1 MSAPQRG
8 DRGGGRGGRGRGDS
22 NRGGHSN
29 RGDFSG
35 SRGGSAPRG
44 GGYSDRGGSS
54 SRGDRGGGSFR
65 GDRGGSFR
73 GDRGG
78 GSYRGDRGG
87 GFQNRGRG
95 GSGRGR
101 GGFALPIHSGPPSN
115 SIFLEGNVPQP
126 NQEVQALEDSRVK
139 HTAGKII
146 ERFPGRPGHG
156 TKGVSIV
163 LRANYLHLK
172 TAFETGKQE
181 VPLYRYA
188 VGTVGGE
195 RLSKPKMR
203 LLVTNLIKDPLF
215 AGRQVA
221 TDYAGIIVTTEK
233 LDLGPT
239 DRKQGKIEVIDPALP
254 AFQGPDNAQ
263 AQEARSRRTKGYELS
278 KTGEFSLAD
287 LVRALQAVQA
297 GAWFGAQGDV
307 VQLLNIVLSKV
318 PNDTPNVYSLGQN
331 KYYPGVGSPLM
342 EQVDITGGLQAL
354 RGYYT
359 SVRTSSNRI
368 LVILNVASAAFYK
381 PGPLMDL
388 VSEYIGGYS
397 GQAPRAQDLVRAEA
411 FIRML
416 RVETNYL
423 KALDAN
429 GKPKKDAQGRPQTV
443 PGFKSVVGLA
453 PRPRNGD
460 ARTVTFS
467 WTDPKNPQ
475 AAARNVSVFDYF
487 KNQHGITLQH
497 PDLPVLNVGTR
508 SDPSYLPIEL
518 ASVLPGQPV
527 RRLLSGSQ
535 TEHMLRFAARAPRL
549 NAESI
554 AGTPGNGLK
563 TMGFNGPAQVLNKF
577 GIDIGK
583 ELITVPGRIL
593 PTPKVYYGN
602 KELQAREGSW
612 NLMNVKFSK
621 PGSFGPWACV
631 VINYNDQRGNAL
643 LPGGAQMQAAPVLDG
658 EGILKA
664 LERHLGAYGVRMGPR
679 LQTQDIN
686 IPRPNEQTR
695 KVIDEKL
702 KEVFTNAAKHKH
714 KIELLF
720 VILKE
725 ADKWLYSRIKFW
737 GDVGLGVQSICS
749 VGSKIQKP
757 KGQDMYLGNLALK
770 FNIKGGGVVHT
781 QRDMYPLGNND
792 CMLVGIDV
800 THPSVGSAENS
811 PSIAGVV
818 ASVDE
823 QLSQWP
829 GSLRSQ
835 RGREEMVQG
844 LTEMMT
850 ERLELWRK
858 HNNNLPRKIIIFRD
872 GVSEGQYN
880 LVLDRELPP
889 IQEAFKKLYGDAK
902 TWPDLVIIVVGKRH
916 HTRFYPTDS
925 RSMDQKSGN
934 PMPGTVVD
942 CGVTSHY
949 LWDFFLQAHK
959 GLQGTARPAH
969 YVVLK
974 DELNFGQNELESF
987 VHKLCYNFNR
997 ATKAVSICPPA
1008 YYADLICERG
1018 RMYLYSI
1025 LNENQGANSVAY
1037 NAQTA
1042 GWTQGVHS
1050 KLRDKTFY
1058 I

>member
-1 MSAPQRG
+1 MSTPQRG

-22 NRGGHSN
+22 NRGGPSN

-35 SRGGSAPRG
+35 GRGGAPRG
-44 GGYSDRGGSS
+44 GGHNDRGGPSF
-54 SRGDRGGGSFR
+54 RGDRGGGSFR

-78 GSYRGDRGG
+78 
-87 GFQNRGRG
+87 FQSDRGRG
-95 GSGRGR
+95 GGGAGRGGR
-101 GGFALPIHSGPPSN
+101 GGFQLPIHSGPSFPNN

-126 NQEVQALEDSRVK
+126 DKEVQALEDARVK
-139 HTAGKII
+139 NTAGKII

-156 TKGVSIV
+156 TKGVPIV

-172 TAFETGKQE
+172 TAFENGKQE

-188 VGTVGGE
+188 VSTVGGE
-195 RLSKPKMR
+195 KLSKPKMR
-203 LLVTNLIKDPLF
+203 LLVINLIRDPMF
-215 AGRQVA
+215 ADCQLA
-221 TDYAGIIVTTEK
+221 TDYSSIVVTTKK
-233 LDLGPT
+233 LDLGPA
-239 DRKQGKIEVIDPALP
+239 DRKQGKIEVVDPILP
-254 AFQGPDNAQ
+254 SFQGPDNAQ
-263 AQEARSRRTKGYELS
+263 AREARDRRTKGYELS
-278 KTGEFSLAD
+278 KTGEFSLVD
-287 LVRALQAVQA
+287 LVRALQASQA
-297 GAWFGAQGDV
+297 GAWFGGQGDV
-307 VQLLNIVLSKV
+307 IQLLNIVISKA
-318 PNDTPNVYSLGQN
+318 PNDTANVYSLGQN

-354 RGYYT
+354 RGYFA

-368 LVILNVASAAFYK
+368 LVNLNVASAAFYK
-381 PGPLMDL
+381 AGPLMDL
-388 VSEYIGGYS
+388 VSEFVGGYPGRILS
-397 GQAPRAQDLVRAEA
+397 SQDLIRAEG

-416 RVETNYL
+416 RVTTNYL

-429 GKPKKDAQGRPQTV
+429 GKPKADAQGRPQTV
-443 PGFKSVVGLA
+443 PGLKSVVGLA
-453 PRPRNGD
+453 LHPRNGD
-460 ARTVTFS
+460 ATAVTFS
-467 WTDPKNPQ
+467 WSDPKNPQ
-475 AAARNVSVFDYF
+475 AVARKISVFEFF
-487 KNQHGITLQH
+487 KAQHGITLQH
-497 PDLPVLNVGTR
+497 PKLPVLNVGTR

-518 ASVLPGQPV
+518 ATVLPGQPV
-527 RRLLSGSQ
+527 KRLLSGGQ

-563 TMGFNGPAQVLNKF
+563 TMGFNGPAQVANNF
-577 GIDIGK
+577 GIEIGK

-602 KELQAREGSW
+602 KEVQAREGSW
-612 NLMNVKFSK
+612 NLINTKFAK
-621 PGSFGPWACV
+621 PGSFGKWACV
-631 VINYNDQRGNAL
+631 VLNYNDQRGNAL
-643 LPGGAQMQAAPVLDG
+643 LPRGSQIQGADVSDDN
-658 EGILKA
+658 GILAA
-664 LERHLGAYGVRMGPR
+664 LERHLANYGVRMGAR
-679 LQTQDIN
+679 LQTRHIN
-686 IPRPNEQTR
+686 IPRPNEQHR
-695 KVIDEKL
+695 QAIDAQLDET
-702 KEVFTNAAKHKH
+702 FTGAASNG
-714 KIELLF
+714 IELLF
-720 VILKE
+720 IILKE
-725 ADKWLYSRIKFW
+725 ADKWIYSRIKFW
-737 GDVGLGVQSICS
+737 NDIKYGVQTVCA

-781 QRDMYPLGNND
+781 QRDMHPLGNND

-800 THPSVGSAENS
+800 THPSPGSAEGS

-835 RGREEMVQG
+835 KGREEMVQG
-844 LTEMMT
+844 LTEMMI

-858 HNNNLPRKIIIFRD
+858 HNKKLPSKIIIFRD

-889 IQEAFKKLYGDAK
+889 IQKAFEKLYGPR
-902 TWPDLVIIVVGKRH
+902 TPRVVLIVVGKRH
-916 HTRFYPTDS
+916 HTRFYPTDNK
-925 RSMDQKSGN
+925 SMDQKTGN

-942 CGVTSHY
+942 RGVTSHY

-969 YVVLK
+969 YIVLK
-974 DELNFGQNELESF
+974 DELNFGQNELEAF

-1018 RMYLYSI
+1018 RMYLYST
-1025 LNENQGANSVAY
+1025 LNENQSVNGSAY

-1042 GWTQGVHS
+1042 DWTQGVHE
-1050 KLRDKTFY
+1050 KLTEKTFY

>member
-1 MSAPQRG
+1 M
-8 DRGGGRGGRGRGDS
+8 
-22 NRGGHSN
+22 
-29 RGDFSG
+29 
-35 SRGGSAPRG
+35 
-44 GGYSDRGGSS
+44 
-54 SRGDRGGGSFR
+54 
-65 GDRGGSFR
+65 
-73 GDRGG
+73 
-78 GSYRGDRGG
+78 
-87 GFQNRGRG
+87 
-95 GSGRGR
+95 
-101 GGFALPIHSGPPSN
+101 LN
-115 SIFLEGNVPQP
+115 SEGNVPQP
-126 NQEVQALEDSRVK
+126 NPEVQALEDHRIQ
-139 HTAGKII
+139 HTNGKII
-146 ERFPGRPGHG
+146 ERFPGRPSHG
-156 TKGVSIV
+156 TMGVSII

-195 RLSKPKMR
+195 KLSKPKMR
-203 LLVTNLIKDPLF
+203 LLVTNLIKDPIF
-215 AGRQVA
+215 AGRHVA
-221 TDYAGIIVTTEK
+221 TDYAGMIVTTKK
-233 LDLGPT
+233 LDLGPA
-239 DRKQGKIEVIDPALP
+239 DRKQGKIEIIDPALP

-263 AQEARSRRTKGYELS
+263 AQEARNRRTKGYELS
-278 KTGEFSLAD
+278 KTGEFCLAD

-297 GAWFGAQGDV
+297 GAWFGAQGDL
-307 VQLLNIVLSKV
+307 VQLLNVIISKV
-318 PNDTPNVYSLGQN
+318 PSDTANVYSLGQN

-354 RGYYT
+354 RGYYA
-359 SVRTSSNRI
+359 SVRTASNRI
-368 LVILNVASAAFYK
+368 LVNLNVTSAAFYK
-381 PGPLMDL
+381 AGPLMDP
-388 VSEYIGGYS
+388 VSEYAGGYA
-397 GQAPRAQDLVRAEA
+397 GQTPRPQDLVRAEA

-416 RVETNYL
+416 RVQTNYV

-429 GKPKKDAQGRPQTV
+429 GKPKKDSQGRPQTV
-443 PGFKSVVGLA
+443 PGFKSIVGLA
-453 PRPRNGD
+453 TRPRYGD

-475 AAARNVSVFDYF
+475 AAARSISVFDYL
-487 KNQHGITLQH
+487 KNQHGISLQH
-497 PDLPVLNVGTR
+497 PELPVLNVGTR
-508 SDPSYLPIEL
+508 NDPSYLPVEL
-518 ASVLPGQPV
+518 ALVLPGQPV

-535 TEHMLRFAARAPRL
+535 PEHMLRFAARAPRH

-554 AGTPGNGLK
+554 AGTPGNGLR
-563 TMGFNGPAQVLNKF
+563 TMGFNGPAQVVNNF
-577 GIDIGK
+577 GFDISK

-593 PTPKVYYGN
+593 PTPRVYYGL
-602 KELQAREGSW
+602 KELQAKDGSW

-621 PGSFGPWACV
+621 PGSFGQWSCV

-643 LPGGAQMQAAPVLDG
+643 LPRGSQIQGMDVLDDN
-658 EGILKA
+658 GILAA
-664 LERHLGAYGVRMGPR
+664 LERHLRTYGVRMGTRHPINH
-679 LQTQDIN
+679 IN
-686 IPRPNEQTR
+686 IPRPNEQSR
-695 KVIDEKL
+695 DVIDKKI
-702 KEVFTNAAKHKH
+702 KEVFANAETQKV
-714 KIELLF
+714 ELLF
-720 VILKE
+720 VVLKE

-737 GDVGLGVQSICS
+737 GDIKYGVQSICS
-749 VGSKIQKP
+749 VGSKVQKP

-800 THPSVGSAENS
+800 THPSHGSAEQA

-844 LTEMMT
+844 LTEMMI
-850 ERLELWRK
+850 ERLKLWCK
-858 HNNNLPRKIIIFRD
+858 HNNNNLPRKIIIFRD

-880 LVLDRELPP
+880 LVLDHELPP
-889 IQEAFKKLYGDAK
+889 IQEAFEKLYGDARN
-902 TWPDLVIIVVGKRH
+902 WPSVCVIVVGKRH

-942 CGVTSHY
+942 RGVTSHY

-974 DELNFGQNELESF
+974 DELHFGQNELEAF

-1018 RMYLYSI
+1018 RMYLYST
-1025 LNENQGANSVAY
+1025 LNENQSVSGAAY

-1042 GWTQGVHS
+1042 DWTHGVHA
-1050 KLRDKTFY
+1050 KLSEKTFY

>member
-8 DRGGGRGGRGRGDS
+8 DRGGGRGGRERGDS

-35 SRGGSAPRG
+35 GRGGSAPRG

-87 GFQNRGRG
+87 GFQDRGRG
-95 GSGRGR
+95 GGGRGR

-139 HTAGKII
+139 HTAGKVI

-221 TDYAGIIVTTEK
+221 TDYAGIIVTTGK

-342 EQVDITGGLQAL
+342 EQVDITGGLRAL
-354 RGYYT
+354 RGYYA

-368 LVILNVASAAFYK
+368 LVNLNVASAAFYK

-388 VSEYIGGYS
+388 VSEYVGGYS

-475 AAARNVSVFDYF
+475 AVARNVSVFDYF
-487 KNQHGITLQH
+487 KNQHGITLQY

-563 TMGFNGPAQVLNKF
+563 TMGFNGPAQV
-577 GIDIGK
+577 
-583 ELITVPGRIL
+583 
-593 PTPKVYYGN
+593 
-602 KELQAREGSW
+602 
-612 NLMNVKFSK
+612 
-621 PGSFGPWACV
+621 
-631 VINYNDQRGNAL
+631 
-643 LPGGAQMQAAPVLDG
+643 
-658 EGILKA
+658 
-664 LERHLGAYGVRMGPR
+664 
-679 LQTQDIN
+679 
-686 IPRPNEQTR
+686 
-695 KVIDEKL
+695 
-702 KEVFTNAAKHKH
+702 
-714 KIELLF
+714 
-720 VILKE
+720 
-725 ADKWLYSRIKFW
+725 
-737 GDVGLGVQSICS
+737 
-749 VGSKIQKP
+749 
-757 KGQDMYLGNLALK
+757 
-770 FNIKGGGVVHT
+770 
-781 QRDMYPLGNND
+781 
-792 CMLVGIDV
+792 
-800 THPSVGSAENS
+800 
-811 PSIAGVV
+811 
-818 ASVDE
+818 
-823 QLSQWP
+823 
-829 GSLRSQ
+829 
-835 RGREEMVQG
+835 
-844 LTEMMT
+844 
-850 ERLELWRK
+850 
-858 HNNNLPRKIIIFRD
+858 
-872 GVSEGQYN
+872 
-880 LVLDRELPP
+880 
-889 IQEAFKKLYGDAK
+889 
-902 TWPDLVIIVVGKRH
+902 
-916 HTRFYPTDS
+916 
-925 RSMDQKSGN
+925 
-934 PMPGTVVD
+934 
-942 CGVTSHY
+942 
-949 LWDFFLQAHK
+949 
-959 GLQGTARPAH
+959 
-969 YVVLK
+969 
-974 DELNFGQNELESF
+974 
-987 VHKLCYNFNR
+987 
-997 ATKAVSICPPA
+997 
-1008 YYADLICERG
+1008 
-1018 RMYLYSI
+1018 
-1025 LNENQGANSVAY
+1025 
-1037 NAQTA
+1037 
-1042 GWTQGVHS
+1042 
-1050 KLRDKTFY
+1050 
-1058 I
+1058 

>member
-1 MSAPQRG
+1 M
-8 DRGGGRGGRGRGDS
+8 
-22 NRGGHSN
+22 
-29 RGDFSG
+29 
-35 SRGGSAPRG
+35 
-44 GGYSDRGGSS
+44 
-54 SRGDRGGGSFR
+54 
-65 GDRGGSFR
+65 
-73 GDRGG
+73 
-78 GSYRGDRGG
+78 
-87 GFQNRGRG
+87 
-95 GSGRGR
+95 
-101 GGFALPIHSGPPSN
+101 
-115 SIFLEGNVPQP
+115 
-126 NQEVQALEDSRVK
+126 QALEDNRVQ
-139 HTAGKII
+139 HTAGQVI

-156 TKGVSIV
+156 TKGISIV

-203 LLVTNLIKDPLF
+203 LLVANLIRDPLF

-221 TDYAGIIVTTEK
+221 TDYAGIIVTTKK
-233 LDLGPT
+233 LDLGPA
-239 DRKQGKIEVIDPALP
+239 DRKQGKIEVIDPGLP
-254 AFQGPDNAQ
+254 AFQGPDNSK

-297 GAWFGAQGDV
+297 GAWFGAQSDL
-307 VQLLNIVLSKV
+307 VQLLNIIISKV
-318 PNDTPNVYSLGQN
+318 PSDTANVYSLGQN

-354 RGYYT
+354 RGYYA
-359 SVRTSSNRI
+359 SVRTASNRI
-368 LVILNVASAAFYK
+368 LVNLNVTSAAFYK
-381 PGPLMDL
+381 AEPLMDL
-388 VSEYIGGYS
+388 VSEYAGGYS
-397 GQAPRAQDLVRAEA
+397 GQIPRPQDLVRAEA

-423 KALDAN
+423 RALDAN

-443 PGFKSVVGLA
+443 PSFKSIVGLA
-453 PRPRNGD
+453 QRPRHGD

-475 AAARNVSVFDYF
+475 AAARGISVFDYF

-497 PDLPVLNVGTR
+497 PELPLLNVGTR

-535 TEHMLRFAARAPRL
+535 PEHMLRFAARAPRL

-554 AGTPGNGLK
+554 AGTPGNGLR
-563 TMGFNGPAQVLNKF
+563 TMGFNGPAQVVNNF
-577 GIDIGK
+577 GIDISK

-593 PTPKVYYGN
+593 PTPKVYYGS
-602 KELQAREGSW
+602 KELQAKDGSW

-621 PGSFGPWACV
+621 PGSFGKWACV
-631 VINYNDQRGNAL
+631 VINYSDQRGNAL
-643 LPGGAQMQAAPVLDG
+643 LLRGAQMQGMDILD
-658 EGILKA
+658 ESGILRA
-664 LERHLGAYGVRMGPR
+664 LERHLVAYGVRMGTRRP
-679 LQTQDIN
+679 THHIN
-686 IPRPNEQTR
+686 IPRPNEQNR
-695 KVIDEKL
+695 DVIDKKI
-702 KEVFTNAAKHKH
+702 KEVFTNAETQ
-714 KIELLF
+714 KIEVLF
-720 VILKE
+720 VVLKE

-737 GDVGLGVQSICS
+737 GDIKCGVQSVCS

-800 THPSVGSAENS
+800 THPSPGSAEQA

-829 GSLRSQ
+829 GSLRTQ
-835 RGREEMVQG
+835 RGKEEMVQG
-844 LTEMMT
+844 LTEMML

-858 HNNNLPRKIIIFRD
+858 HNNKSLPKKIIIFRD

-880 LVLDRELPP
+880 LVLDHELPP
-889 IQEAFKKLYGDAK
+889 IQKAFEKLYGDAK
-902 TWPDLVIIVVGKRH
+902 KWPALCVIVVGKRH

-942 CGVTSHY
+942 RGVTSHY

-974 DELNFGQNELESF
+974 DELHFGQNELEAF

-1018 RMYLYSI
+1018 RMYLYST
-1025 LNENQGANSVAY
+1025 LNENQSVNGAAY

-1042 GWTQGVHS
+1042 DWTHGVHS
-1050 KLRDKTFY
+1050 NLSEKTFY

>member
-1 MSAPQRG
+1 MSTPQRG

-22 NRGGHSN
+22 NFGGSSN
-29 RGDFSG
+29 LGEFSG
-35 SRGGSAPRG
+35 GRSGGAPRG

-54 SRGDRGGGSFR
+54 ARGDHGGGSFR
-65 GDRGGSFR
+65 RDRGGSFQ

-78 GSYRGDRGG
+78 GSYR
-87 GFQNRGRG
+87 
-95 GSGRGR
+95 S
-101 GGFALPIHSGPPSN
+101 
-115 SIFLEGNVPQP
+115 NVPQP
-126 NQEVQALEDSRVK
+126 DQEVQALEDSRVK
-139 HTAGKII
+139 QTVGKVI

-156 TKGVSIV
+156 TKGISIV

-221 TDYAGIIVTTEK
+221 TDYAGIIVTTKK
-233 LDLGPT
+233 LDLGPA

-254 AFQGPDNAQ
+254 AFHGPDNAQ

-287 LVRALQAVQA
+287 FVRALQAVQA
-297 GAWFGAQGDV
+297 DAWFGAQGDV

-318 PNDTPNVYSLGQN
+318 PNDTANVHSLGQN
-331 KYYPGVGSPLM
+331 KYYPGLGSPLM

-354 RGYYT
+354 RGYYA
-359 SVRTSSNRI
+359 SVRISSNRI
-368 LVILNVASAAFYK
+368 LVNLNVASAAFYK

-388 VSEYIGGYS
+388 VSEYVGGYS

-416 RVETNYL
+416 RFKTDYL
-423 KALDAN
+423 KALNAN
-429 GKPKKDAQGRPQTV
+429 GKPRKDAQGRPQTV

-475 AAARNVSVFDYF
+475 AAARSVSVFDYF

-497 PDLPVLNVGTR
+497 PELPVLNVGTR

-563 TMGFNGPAQVLNKF
+563 TMGFNGPAQVLNNF

-593 PTPKVYYGN
+593 PTPK
-602 KELQAREGSW
+602 
-612 NLMNVKFSK
+612 FSK
-621 PGSFGPWACV
+621 PGSFGPWASV
-631 VINYNDQRGNAL
+631 VINYNDQRGNIL
-643 LPGGAQMQAAPVLDG
+643 LPGGAQMQGAPVLDS

-664 LERHLGAYGVRMGPR
+664 LEGHLGAYGVRMGTR
-679 LQTQDIN
+679 LQTQN
-686 IPRPNEQTR
+686 ISIARPNEQNR
-695 KVIDEKL
+695 KAIDDKL
-702 KEVFTNAAKHKH
+702 KEVFTNAAKH

-737 GDVGLGVQSICS
+737 GDVKLGVQSICS

-800 THPSVGSAENS
+800 THPSPGSVDKA
-811 PSIAGVV
+811 PSIAGAV
-818 ASVDE
+818 ASVGMSNC
-823 QLSQWP
+823 LS
-829 GSLRSQ
+829 
-835 RGREEMVQG
+835 G
-844 LTEMMT
+844 LARCA
-850 ERLELWRK
+850 RLELWRK
-858 HNNNLPRKIIIFRD
+858 QNNKLPGKIIIFRD

-889 IQEAFKKLYGDAK
+889 IQEAFKKLYGDANK
-902 TWPDLVIIVVGKRH
+902 FPKLAILIVGKRH

-925 RSMDQKSGN
+925 KSMDQKSGN

-942 CGVTSHY
+942 RGVTSHY
-949 LWDFFLQAHK
+949 LWDFFLQAYK
-959 GLQGTARPAH
+959 GLRGTARPAH

-974 DELNFGQNELESF
+974 DELKFGQNELESF

-1018 RMYLYSI
+1018 RMYLLLWLTTPRQLVGHRVFIPS
-1025 LNENQGANSVAY
+1025 
-1037 NAQTA
+1037 
-1042 GWTQGVHS
+1042 
-1050 KLRDKTFY
+1050 
-1058 I
+1058 

>member
-22 NRGGHSN
+22 NRGGSSN

-35 SRGGSAPRG
+35 GCGGSAPRG
-44 GGYSDRGGSS
+44 GDYSDRGGSS
-54 SRGDRGGGSFR
+54 SRGDRGGGT
-65 GDRGGSFR
+65 FR

-87 GFQNRGRG
+87 GFQGGRGRG
-95 GSGRGR
+95 GGGRGR
-101 GGFALPIHSGPPSN
+101 GGFSLPFHSGPPN
-115 SIFLEGNVPQP
+115 NTVFLEGNVPQP
-126 NQEVQALEDSRVK
+126 NQEVQALEDERVK
-139 HTAGKII
+139 HTQGQVI
-146 ERFPGRPGHG
+146 ERFPGRPDHG

-181 VPLYRYA
+181 VPLFRYA

-203 LLVTNLIKDPLF
+203 LLVTNLIRDPLF

-221 TDYAGIIVTTEK
+221 TDYASIIVTTKK
-233 LDLGPT
+233 LDLGPAH
-239 DRKQGKIEVIDPALP
+239 RKRGKIELIDPALP

-297 GAWFGAQGDV
+297 GAWFGGQGDV
-307 VQLLNIVLSKV
+307 IQLLNIVLSKV
-318 PNDTPNVYSLGQN
+318 SNDTANVYSLVQN
-331 KYYPGVGSPLM
+331 KYYPGLGSPLM
-342 EQVDITGGLQAL
+342 DQVDITGGLQAL
-354 RGYYT
+354 RGYYA

-368 LVILNVASAAFYK
+368 LVNLNVTSAAFYK
-381 PGPLMDL
+381 PGPLTDL
-388 VSEYIGGYS
+388 VSEYVGGYA

-416 RVETNYL
+416 RVKTDYL

-518 ASVLPGQPV
+518 ATVLPGQPV

-563 TMGFNGPAQVLNKF
+563 TMGFNGPAQVLNNF

-621 PGSFGPWACV
+621 PGSFGKWACV
-631 VINYNDQRGNAL
+631 VVNYNDQRGNAL
-643 LPGGAQMQAAPVLDG
+643 LPKGAQMQNTNILDAN
-658 EGILKA
+658 GILSA
-664 LERHLGAYGVRMGPR
+664 LEGHLVAYGVRMGPR

-695 KVIDEKL
+695 KAIDEKL
-702 KEVFTNAAKHKH
+702 KEVFNNAAKH

-737 GDVGLGVQSICS
+737 GDVGL
-749 VGSKIQKP
+749 
-757 KGQDMYLGNLALK
+757 DMYLGNLALK

-835 RGREEMVQG
+835 SGREEMVQG
-844 LTEMMT
+844 LTEMMI

-858 HNNNLPRKIIIFRD
+858 HNNNKLPGKIIIFRD

-889 IQEAFKKLYGDAK
+889 IQQAFEKLYGDAEK
-902 TWPDLVIIVVGKRH
+902 WPRSAIIVVGKRH

-925 RSMDQKSGN
+925 KSMDQKSGN

-942 CGVTSHY
+942 RGVTSHY

-974 DELNFGQNELESF
+974 DELKFGQNELESF

-1025 LNENQGANSVAY
+1025 LNENRDADAVAY

-1042 GWTQGVHS
+1042 GWTHGVHS
-1050 KLRDKTFY
+1050 NLREKTFY
-1058 I
+1058 V

>member
-22 NRGGHSN
+22 NRGGSSN

-35 SRGGSAPRG
+35 GRGGSAPRG
-44 GGYSDRGGSS
+44 GDYRGGSS
-54 SRGDRGGGSFR
+54 SRGDRGGGT
-65 GDRGGSFR
+65 FR

-87 GFQNRGRG
+87 GFQGDRGRG
-95 GSGRGR
+95 GGGRGR
-101 GGFALPIHSGPPSN
+101 GGFSLPFHSGPPSN
-115 SIFLEGNVPQP
+115 TVFLEGNVPQP
-126 NQEVQALEDSRVK
+126 NQEVQAIEDERVK
-139 HTAGKII
+139 HTQGQ
-146 ERFPGRPGHG
+146 
-156 TKGVSIV
+156 GVSIV

-181 VPLYRYA
+181 VPLFRYA

-203 LLVTNLIKDPLF
+203 LLVTNLIRDPLF

-221 TDYAGIIVTTEK
+221 TDYASIIVTTKK
-233 LDLGPT
+233 LDLGPAH
-239 DRKQGKIEVIDPALP
+239 RKRGKIELIDPALP

-297 GAWFGAQGDV
+297 GAWFGGQGDV
-307 VQLLNIVLSKV
+307 IQLLNIVLSKV
-318 PNDTPNVYSLGQN
+318 SNDTANVYSLGQN
-331 KYYPGVGSPLM
+331 KYYPGLGSPLM

-354 RGYYT
+354 RGYYA

-368 LVILNVASAAFYK
+368 LVNLNVTSAAFYK
-381 PGPLMDL
+381 PGPLTDL
-388 VSEYIGGYS
+388 VSECVGGYA

-416 RVETNYL
+416 RVKTDYL

-518 ASVLPGQPV
+518 ATVLPGQPV

-563 TMGFNGPAQVLNKF
+563 TMGFNGPAQVLNNF

-621 PGSFGPWACV
+621 PGSFGKWACV
-631 VINYNDQRGNAL
+631 VVNYNDQRGNAL
-643 LPGGAQMQAAPVLDG
+643 LPKGAQMQNTNILDAN
-658 EGILKA
+658 GILSA
-664 LERHLGAYGVRMGPR
+664 LEGHLVAYGVRMGPR

-695 KVIDEKL
+695 KAIDEKL
-702 KEVFTNAAKHKH
+702 KEVFNNAAKH

-800 THPSVGSAENS
+800 THPSAGSAENS

-835 RGREEMVQG
+835 SGREEMVQG
-844 LTEMMT
+844 LTEMMI

-858 HNNNLPRKIIIFRD
+858 HNNNKLPGKIIIFRD

-889 IQEAFKKLYGDAK
+889 IQQAFEKLYGDAEK
-902 TWPDLVIIVVGKRH
+902 WPRSAIIVVGKRH

-925 RSMDQKSGN
+925 KSMDQKSGN

-942 CGVTSHY
+942 RGVTSHY

-1025 LNENQGANSVAY
+1025 LNENRDADAVAY
-1037 NAQTA
+1037 NVQTA
-1042 GWTQGVHS
+1042 GWTHGVHS
-1050 KLRDKTFY
+1050 NLREKTFY
-1058 I
+1058 V

>member
-1 MSAPQRG
+1 MLTSSHSEG
-8 DRGGGRGGRGRGDS
+8 DIS
-22 NRGGHSN
+22 
-29 RGDFSG
+29 
-35 SRGGSAPRG
+35 
-44 GGYSDRGGSS
+44 
-54 SRGDRGGGSFR
+54 
-65 GDRGGSFR
+65 
-73 GDRGG
+73 
-78 GSYRGDRGG
+78 
-87 GFQNRGRG
+87 
-95 GSGRGR
+95 
-101 GGFALPIHSGPPSN
+101 
-115 SIFLEGNVPQP
+115 QP
-126 NQEVQALEDSRVK
+126 NQEVQALEDNRVQ
-139 HTAGKII
+139 HTAGQVI

-156 TKGVSIV
+156 TKGISIV

-188 VGTVGGE
+188 VGTIGGE
-195 RLSKPKMR
+195 KLSKPKMR
-203 LLVTNLIKDPLF
+203 LLVTNLIRDPLF

-221 TDYAGIIVTTEK
+221 TDYAGIIVTTKK
-233 LDLGPT
+233 LDLGPA

-254 AFQGPDNAQ
+254 AFRGPDNAQ
-263 AQEARSRRTKGYELS
+263 AQEAKSRRTKGYELS

-287 LVRALQAVQA
+287 LVRSLQAVQA
-297 GAWFGAQGDV
+297 GAWFGARVDI
-307 VQLLNIVLSKV
+307 VQLLNIVIGQS

-331 KYYPGVGSPLM
+331 KCYPGVGSPLM

-354 RGYYT
+354 RGYYA

-368 LVILNVASAAFYK
+368 LVNLNVASAAFYK
-381 PGPLMDL
+381 AGPLMDL
-388 VSEYIGGYS
+388 VSEYVGGHS
-397 GQAPRAQDLVRAEA
+397 GHVPRSQDLVRAEG

-416 RVETNYL
+416 RVKTDYL

-429 GKPKKDAQGRPQTV
+429 GEPKKDAQGRPQTV
-443 PGFKSVVGLA
+443 PSFKSVVGLA

-467 WTDPKNPQ
+467 WADPNDPQ
-475 AAARNVSVFDYF
+475 AAARSISVFDYF
-487 KNQHGITLQH
+487 KIQHGITLQH
-497 PDLPVLNVGTR
+497 PELPVLNVGTR

-535 TEHMLRFAARAPRL
+535 TEHMLRFAARAPLL

-554 AGTPGNGLK
+554 AGMPGNGLK
-563 TMGFNGPAQVLNKF
+563 TMGFNGPAQVLNNF

-593 PTPKVYYGN
+593 PTPKVCYGN
-602 KELQAREGSW
+602 KELQAKEGSW
-612 NLMNVKFSK
+612 NLMNVKFAK
-621 PGSFGPWACV
+621 PGSFGQWACV
-631 VINYNDQRGNAL
+631 VINYNDPRGNAL
-643 LPGGAQMQAAPVLDG
+643 LPRGSQMQGMDVLDDN
-658 EGILKA
+658 GILAA
-664 LERHLGAYGVRMGPR
+664 LERHLAAYGVRMGTRRP
-679 LQTQDIN
+679 THHVN
-686 IPRPNEQTR
+686 IPRPNEQNR
-695 KVIDEKL
+695 DVIDKKIE
-702 KEVFTNAAKHKH
+702 EVFANAETQKTDV
-714 KIELLF
+714 LF
-720 VILKE
+720 VVLKE

-737 GDVGLGVQSICS
+737 GDIKYGVQSICS

-757 KGQDMYLGNLALK
+757 KGQDMYLGNLTLK

-781 QRDMYPLGNND
+781 QRDMLPLGNND

-800 THPSVGSAENS
+800 THPAPGAKEGA

-844 LTEMMT
+844 LTEMMI
-850 ERLELWRK
+850 ERLKLWRK
-858 HNNNLPRKIIIFRD
+858 HNNNSLPRKIIIFRD

-889 IQEAFKKLYGDAK
+889 IQKAFEKLYGSESPK
-902 TWPDLVIIVVGKRH
+902 VCIVIVGKRH

-942 CGVTSHY
+942 RGVTSHY

-969 YVVLK
+969 YVVIK
-974 DELNFGQNELESF
+974 DELNFGQNELEAF

-1018 RMYLYSI
+1018 RMYLYST
-1025 LNENQGANSVAY
+1025 LNENQSVNAPAY

-1042 GWTQGVHS
+1042 DWTEGVHH
-1050 KLRDKTFY
+1050 KLSEKTFY

>member
-35 SRGGSAPRG
+35 GRGGSAPRG

-87 GFQNRGRG
+87 GFQDRGRG

-101 GGFALPIHSGPPSN
+101 GGFALPIHSGPLSN

-139 HTAGKII
+139 HTAGKVI

-354 RGYYT
+354 RGYYA

-368 LVILNVASAAFYK
+368 LVNLNVASAAFYK

-388 VSEYIGGYS
+388 VSEYVGGYS

-467 WTDPKNPQ
+467 WTDPKTPQ

-518 ASVLPGQPV
+518 ASVLPGQPI

-563 TMGFNGPAQVLNKF
+563 TMGFNGPAQVLNNF

-679 LQTQDIN
+679 LQSQDIN

-702 KEVFTNAAKHKH
+702 KEVFTNAAKH

-844 LTEMMT
+844 LTEMMI

-858 HNNNLPRKIIIFRD
+858 HNNNKLPGKIIIFRD

-889 IQEAFKKLYGDAK
+889 IQEAFKKLYGTKA
-902 TWPDLVIIVVGKRH
+902 PRLCILIVGKRH
-916 HTRFYPTDS
+916 HTRFYPTES
-925 RSMDQKSGN
+925 KSMDQKSGN

-942 CGVTSHY
+942 RGVTSHY

-969 YVVLK
+969 YVVIK

-1025 LNENQGANSVAY
+1025 LNENQSANAAAY

-1042 GWTQGVHS
+1042 GWTHGVHS
-1050 KLRDKTFY
+1050 NLREKTFY
-1058 I
+1058 V